1 MVETTSGIL
10 CSHALNPEADDKN
23 DKEKRLSCG
32 KKLAYWKTLL
42 KSKYKWNFEFI
53 QWSRFVTK
61 KGSPKKERTG
71 LSSGVNGAKQQK
83 CLKSN

>member
-10 CSHALNPEADDKN
+10 CPHALNPEADDKN

-32 KKLAYWKTLL
+32 RKIGLL
-42 KSKYKWNFEFI
+42 KNTPKSKYKQNFEFI
-53 QWSRFVTK
+53 QWSRLVTK

-71 LSSGVNGAKQQK
+71 LSSGDNGAKQ
-83 CLKSN
+83 